1 LEKSQ
6 IHIDQQLKGKFETF
20 QPAVPFQFEKIAT
33 RLDEKKSRR
42 RTFLLWSSVAAVVF
56 TAVSGTIF
64 LLPDTATVNQ
74 TTSKSEIASNA
85 PIASDKN
92 PSSNVSPNSK
102 FEGENTSSPSL
113 GDLVGSNQKSIN
125 ENTPALSSN
134 TLDCEPPS
142 THAKSSEGNLKYTNF
157 VLMPQNPMP
166 LPRQADASSMPDSRR
181 HSPQKKTQDPSVDFK
196 NASRFTLN
204 SIGLGLGLTSTSIL
218 LYAFKSVRDFVHA
231 KSQQL
236 QNNPQLNKATIKN
249 TLAPQNTEA
258 VLLHFFQKKEGFV
271 MGGLDTVNKG

>member
-33 RLDEKKSRR
+33 RLDAKKSRR

-74 TTSKSEIASNA
+74 TTSKSETASNA

-113 GDLVGSNQKSIN
+113 GDLDGSNPKYIN

-134 TLDCEPPS
+134 TV
-142 THAKSSEGNLKYTNF
+142 G
-157 VLMPQNPMP
+157 
-166 LPRQADASSMPDSRR
+166 SR
-181 HSPQKKTQDPSVDFK
+181 
-196 NASRFTLN
+196 
-204 SIGLGLGLTSTSIL
+204 
-218 LYAFKSVRDFVHA
+218 
-231 KSQQL
+231 
-236 QNNPQLNKATIKN
+236 
-249 TLAPQNTEA
+249 
-258 VLLHFFQKKEGFV
+258 
-271 MGGLDTVNKG
+271 